1 MERVP
6 QIVSERLKAGAP
18 VVDHPDADL
27 LTAFAE
33 RSLSKPERATLVEHL
48 ARCGECRE
56 IVALALPASD
66 DLQQTATPSA
76 TGLLTWPV
84 LRWGLIAAGILA
96 VASFGVMQYQ
106 RRSSML
112 AFQASHQEAESKVA
126 KNLPVASPS
135 TEPAEERDKTQT
147 PAAFASP
154 ERKEEQAAASSGPVP
169 AAPAPP
175 PAMTRQLQPKTA
187 LANGSPAHGPR
198 VQWQQNTNNFQQQ
211 APAQSLS
218 QLDKQLRSPQLPAN
232 VPAPSNLQVAGAYP
246 SPVSADGEA
255 PILESQR
262 IDQQPLTGGHAD
274 SKIQRIKPAGA
285 SIMSTSKTLA
295 PDFPPPGAPV
305 GGPLKG
311 HSPAFAGSAGVPT
324 RWTINSIGGLQRSL
338 DQGGT
343 WQDVD
348 VDNSPPAAG
357 ASFAFEKAP
366 ARAKAVTD
374 DSLAKDSVA
383 KKDAAIPLVFRAVAS
398 NGPDVWAGASGGL
411 LYHSVDAGSNWT
423 RVVPAASG
431 VSLTGDIV
439 SLEFIDSQHGRVV
452 TSTPEVWTTSDAGQ
466 SWQKQ

>member
-33 RSLSKPERATLVEHL
+33 RSLSKSERATLVEHL

-66 DLQQTATPSA
+66 DLQPTVSPSA
-76 TGLLTWPV
+76 TGWLTWPV

-106 RRSSML
+106 RRSSTM
-112 AFQASHQEAESKVA
+112 AFQASHPEAENKVA
-126 KNLPVASPS
+126 KNLPVAPPS
-135 TEPAEERDKTQT
+135 SKPTEERDKAQS
-147 PAAFASP
+147 PAALAPS
-154 ERKEEQAAASSGPVP
+154 ERREQAAASSGSVP

-175 PAMTRQLQPKTA
+175 PSISKKLQPNA
-187 LANGSPAHGPR
+187 GQLNGAVAHGPR

-211 APAQSLS
+211 APAQALS
-218 QLDKQLRSPQLPAN
+218 ELDKQLRSPQLTAN
-232 VPAPSNLQVAGAYP
+232 APAPSNSQVAGA
-246 SPVSADGEA
+246 SSSQLAADGEA
-255 PILESQR
+255 PVLESQR
-262 IDQQPLTGGHAD
+262 LDQQPLAGGHAD
-274 SKIQRIKPAGA
+274 SKIQRIKPAGT
-285 SIMSTSKTLA
+285 SIMSASKTLA
-295 PDFPPPGAPV
+295 RDVPAIGGPV
-305 GGPLKG
+305 GAPLKG
-311 HSPAFAGSAGVPT
+311 YSPAFAGSPGVPT
-324 RWTINSIGGLQRSL
+324 RWTINSVGGLQRSL

-348 VDNSPPAAG
+348 VNNSPPAAG
-357 ASFAFEKAP
+357 ASFALEKAP
-366 ARAKAVTD
+366 ARAKAVTTD
-374 DSLAKDSVA
+374 DLA
-383 KKDAAIPLVFRAVAS
+383 KKDAAVPLVFRAIAS

-411 LYHSVDAGSNWT
+411 LYHSSDAGSHWT
-423 RVVPAASG
+423 RIVPAASG

-439 SLEFIDSQHGRVV
+439 SLEFIDPQHGRVV